1 MKKEGARN
9 SDVEQSKLR
18 KLRGSLENV
27 CHLCNLES
35 DLVYFQNGNPFPIKY
50 Q

>member
-18 KLRGSLENV
+18 KLRGSLKNV
-27 CHLCNLES
+27 PPLMQLES
-35 DLVYFQNGNPFPIKY
+35 DLKVLKTETLPPIKY